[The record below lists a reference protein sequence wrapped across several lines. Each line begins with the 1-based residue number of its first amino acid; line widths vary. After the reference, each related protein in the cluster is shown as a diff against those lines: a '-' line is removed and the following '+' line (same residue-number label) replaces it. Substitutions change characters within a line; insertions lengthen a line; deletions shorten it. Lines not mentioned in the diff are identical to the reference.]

1 MKLCR
6 LGYHVVFFQCTLA
19 VYLSDL
25 VNKPLNRLATYYKQ
39 DVEQRHNN
47 WIFNPRV
54 ARNVILLLVEG
65 LDSHTMSVA
74 RQVLE
79 TQTSTVNNYITA
91 VDFFLSGQLKPA
103 SRDFI
108 VADPAAAVSAIF
120 NGLPEYNGQ
129 MGWVEQGEAS
139 CLTFDRSKK
148 LLKNLFKVMSE
159 AGKMTGLVTTTR
171 LTSPGVAG
179 AFAATPDMQME
190 SDIHLAEAGCNDGKF
205 KDIAAQ
211 LIKDYKDLNIIIGQG
226 REYFMKP
233 SNRSSNSSVYP
244 WRRDLDLKTYWAME
258 KLLRK
263 KTYREA
269 VGTKAVK
276 DALRGQDNLQYFLGF
291 LDEVQSSPASDD
303 LQDLVS
309 LVVNVLNGKPNNNGY
324 FLTIYDDQLARDH
337 ENDAYN
343 VGTDLNNILK
353 AVNYLDTILTRADDT
368 LIVLASVQGS
378 TLTLSSGRLHEESI
392 VGSSFTDTC
401 DLELSKIRYP
411 EGSRSRD
418 NGTGRTNSQDPT
430 GGPDLPVFSRGPGA
444 QAFTG
449 VNDLAYLYHAI
460 LYATCLGTEASTIW
474 DHCQSAPTA
483 RPPTA
488 SPAPDTNTT
497 RGPFSPGPT
506 SRRPTFPPP
515 IWPWVPQPLPH
526 QSGNPYGTLGLPY
539 YFNNAVSNP
548 KPLPNQPVPIRS
560 PNTNSNANQI
570 PTRSPTSRPD
580 PIPTPSPNVNTNVG
594 PNRLPAPLPNPN
606 PAPLPNPNPA
616 PIQNPNPAPP
626 QNPFN
631 WASLFPFFF

>member
-353 AVNYLDTILTRADDT
+353 AVNYLDEAHSLTPAT
-368 LIVLASVQGS
+368 LSCPRSATQKAVDHVTTARVEQTAKTRLGAQTCPYFPAALGPKPSLGS
-378 TLTLSSGRLHEESI
+378 TTWHTCTTLSSTPPVWGRKPAPSGI
-392 VGSSFTDTC
+392 IAS
-401 DLELSKIRYP
+401 
-411 EGSRSRD
+411 
-418 NGTGRTNSQDPT
+418 
-430 GGPDLPVFSRGPGA
+430 LPPPRGPR
-444 QAFTG
+444 
-449 VNDLAYLYHAI
+449 
-460 LYATCLGTEASTIW
+460 
-474 DHCQSAPTA
+474 PPA
-483 RPPTA
+483 RPPTPTPRGVLSPPA
-488 SPAPDTNTT
+488 PPPGAPRSRPQSGPGFPNPCPISPATPTVPWGCPTISTTQYPTQSLSRTNQCPSEA
-497 RGPFSPGPT
+497 R
-506 SRRPTFPPP
+506 
-515 IWPWVPQPLPH
+515 
-526 QSGNPYGTLGLPY
+526 TL
-539 YFNNAVSNP
+539 
-548 KPLPNQPVPIRS
+548 
-560 PNTNSNANQI
+560 
-570 PTRSPTSRPD
+570 
-580 PIPTPSPNVNTNVG
+580 IPTPIKFQREALLLAQT
-594 PNRLPAPLPNPN
+594 
-606 PAPLPNPNPA
+606 
-616 PIQNPNPAPP
+616 
-626 QNPFN
+626 
-631 WASLFPFFF
+631 LFPLQAQT